1 MRTFL
6 GLQKVL
12 YVGGTNMKR
21 KVQLLLLLIFGLSLP
36 ACSTFFSI
44 ESDAPH
50 NSSAFKS
57 TRDYPAVKQAPRL
70 ESFSEVA
77 YYAPYANANNDD
89 VLVKAKQMLLDDAAE
104 SSVKVSEATSISAE
118 YSEASRPET
127 SEEEPDLSYSNTDYY
142 DEQGR
147 LHYPIEIKPTY
158 TFSNFVYF
166 DFTSEECDFLEANI
180 GNGLIHGLMVQT
192 EIYGEL
198 MIVLKNEDRYFSCF
212 LNGGGGGVYRF
223 GAHKFIEGFDL
234 VKDLDLK
241 FPINVAIDGENYDPV
256 SIAFGGQPAFSIDQ
270 ESITREDSI
279 TVSVNELRA
288 HFGLE
293 PDPRFE

>member
-1 MRTFL
+1 
-6 GLQKVL
+6 
-12 YVGGTNMKR
+12 MKH
-21 KVQLLLLLIFGLSLP
+21 KVQLLLPLIFGLSLP

-44 ESDAPH
+44 GPDAPR

-57 TRDYPAVKQAPRL
+57 TRDYPVVKQAPRL

-89 VLVKAKQMLLDDAAE
+89 VLVKAKQMLLDDPAE

-118 YSEASRPET
+118 YSEVSRPET

-147 LHYPIEIKPTY
+147 LHYPIEIQPTY
-158 TFSNFVYF
+158 TFSDFVYF

-212 LNGGGGGVYRF
+212 LNGGGGGEYRF
-223 GAHKFIEGFDL
+223 SAHKFIEGFDL
-234 VKDLDLK
+234 VKDFDLK
-241 FPINVAIDGENYDPV
+241 YPINVAIDGENYDPV

-270 ESITREDSI
+270 ESITREGYI

>member
-1 MRTFL
+1 
-6 GLQKVL
+6 
-12 YVGGTNMKR
+12 MKH
-21 KVQLLLLLIFGLSLP
+21 KAQLLLPLIFGLSLP

-44 ESDAPH
+44 EPDAPH
-50 NSSAFKS
+50 NSSAFK
-57 TRDYPAVKQAPRL
+57 TARDYTAVKQAPRL

-89 VLVKAKQMLLDDAAE
+89 VLVKAKQMLLGDAAE
-104 SSVKVSEATSISAE
+104 SSVQVSEATSMIGE
-118 YSEASRPET
+118 YSEASRPAT

-158 TFSNFVYF
+158 TFSDFVYF
-166 DFTSEECDFLEANI
+166 DFTSEECDFLEATI

-212 LNGGGGGVYRF
+212 LNGGGGGEYSF
-223 GAHKFIEGFDL
+223 SAHKFVEGFDL
-234 VKDLDLK
+234 VKDFDLK

-256 SIAFGGQPAFSIDQ
+256 SISFGGQPAFSIDQ

>member
-1 MRTFL
+1 
-6 GLQKVL
+6 
-12 YVGGTNMKR
+12 MKR
-21 KVQLLLLLIFGLSLP
+21 KVQLLLPLIFGLSLP

-44 ESDAPH
+44 ESDTPH

-89 VLVKAKQMLLDDAAE
+89 VLVKAKQMLFDDVAE
-104 SSVKVSEATSISAE
+104 SSVEVSGAIS
-118 YSEASRPET
+118 SEASRPET

-158 TFSNFVYF
+158 TFSDFVYF

-212 LNGGGGGVYRF
+212 LNGGGGGEYRF
-223 GAHKFIEGFDL
+223 SAHKFIEGFDL
-234 VKDLDLK
+234 VKDFDLK

-256 SIAFGGQPAFSIDQ
+256 SIAFGRQPAFSIDQ
-270 ESITREDSI
+270 ESITREGSI

>member
-1 MRTFL
+1 
-6 GLQKVL
+6 
-12 YVGGTNMKR
+12 MKR
-21 KVQLLLLLIFGLSLP
+21 KVQLLLPLIFGLSLP

-89 VLVKAKQMLLDDAAE
+89 VLVKAKQMPLDDVAE
-104 SSVKVSEATSISAE
+104 SSVEVSGAIS
-118 YSEASRPET
+118 SEASRPET

-158 TFSNFVYF
+158 TFSDFVYF
-166 DFTSEECDFLEANI
+166 DFTSEECDFLEASI

-212 LNGGGGGVYRF
+212 LNGGGGGEYRF
-223 GAHKFIEGFDL
+223 SAHKFIEGFDL
-234 VKDLDLK
+234 VKDFDLK

-256 SIAFGGQPAFSIDQ
+256 SIAFGRQPAFSINQ
-270 ESITREDSI
+270 ESITREGSI

>member
-1 MRTFL
+1 
-6 GLQKVL
+6 
-12 YVGGTNMKR
+12 MKY
-21 KVQLLLLLIFGLSLP
+21 KIKLLLPLTLGLSLP

-44 ESDAPH
+44 EPDAPH

-57 TRDYPAVKQAPRL
+57 TRDYPVVKQAPRL

-77 YYAPYANANNDD
+77 YYAPYANANDDD
-89 VLVKAKQMLLDDAAE
+89 VLVKAKQMFLDDATE
-104 SSVKVSEATSISAE
+104 SSVEVSEATSMVGE

-127 SEEEPDLSYSNTDYY
+127 SEEEPDLSHSNTDYY

-147 LHYPIEIKPTY
+147 LHYPIEIQPTY
-158 TFSNFVYF
+158 TFSDFVYF

-212 LNGGGGGVYRF
+212 LNGGGGGEYRF
-223 GAHKFIEGFDL
+223 SAHKFIEGFDL
-234 VKDLDLK
+234 VKDFDLK

-256 SIAFGGQPAFSIDQ
+256 SIAFGRQPAFRIDQ
-270 ESITREDSI
+270 ESITREGSI

>member
-1 MRTFL
+1 
-6 GLQKVL
+6 
-12 YVGGTNMKR
+12 MKH
-21 KVQLLLLLIFGLSLP
+21 KVQLLLPLIFGLSLP
-36 ACSTFFSI
+36 ACSTFFSN
-44 ESDAPH
+44 ESGAPH
-50 NSSAFKS
+50 NSSVFKS
-57 TRDYPAVKQAPRL
+57 ARDYPVVKQAPRL

-104 SSVKVSEATSISAE
+104 SSVEISEATSIVGE
-118 YSEASRPET
+118 YSEASRPDT
-127 SEEEPDLSYSNTDYY
+127 SEEEPDLSNSNTDYY
-142 DEQGR
+142 DERGR

-158 TFSNFVYF
+158 TFSDFVYF

-212 LNGGGGGVYRF
+212 LNGGGGGEYRF
-223 GAHKFIEGFDL
+223 SAHKFIEGFDL
-234 VKDLDLK
+234 VKDFDLK
-241 FPINVAIDGENYDPV
+241 FPINVAIDGDNYDPV

-270 ESITREDSI
+270 ESITREGSI

>member
-1 MRTFL
+1 
-6 GLQKVL
+6 
-12 YVGGTNMKR
+12 MKH
-21 KVQLLLLLIFGLSLP
+21 KVQLLLPLIFGLSLP

-44 ESDAPH
+44 APSAPH

-57 TRDYPAVKQAPRL
+57 ARDYPVVKQAPRL

-104 SSVKVSEATSISAE
+104 SSVEISEATSIVGE

-158 TFSNFVYF
+158 TFSDFVYF
-166 DFTSEECDFLEANI
+166 DFTSEDCDFLEANI

-212 LNGGGGGVYRF
+212 LNGGGGGEYRF
-223 GAHKFIEGFDL
+223 SAHKFVEGFDL
-234 VKDLDLK
+234 VKDFDLK
-241 FPINVAIDGENYDPV
+241 FPINVAIDGDNYDPV
-256 SIAFGGQPAFSIDQ
+256 SISFGGQPAFSIDQ
-270 ESITREDSI
+270 ESITREGSI

>member
-1 MRTFL
+1 
-6 GLQKVL
+6 
-12 YVGGTNMKR
+12 MKH
-21 KVQLLLLLIFGLSLP
+21 KVQLLLPLIFGLSLP

-44 ESDAPH
+44 APDAPH

-57 TRDYPAVKQAPRL
+57 ARDYPVVKQAPRL

-89 VLVKAKQMLLDDAAE
+89 VLVKAKQMLLDDVAE
-104 SSVKVSEATSISAE
+104 NSVEVSEATSMVGE

-147 LHYPIEIKPTY
+147 LHYPIEIRPTY
-158 TFSNFVYF
+158 TFSDFVYF

-212 LNGGGGGVYRF
+212 LNGGGGGEYRF
-223 GAHKFIEGFDL
+223 SAHKFIEGFDL
-234 VKDLDLK
+234 VKDFDLK
-241 FPINVAIDGENYDPV
+241 FPINVAIDRENDDPV

-270 ESITREDSI
+270 ESINREDSI

>member
-1 MRTFL
+1 
-6 GLQKVL
+6 
-12 YVGGTNMKR
+12 MKH
-21 KVQLLLLLIFGLSLP
+21 KVQLLLPLIFGLSLP

-44 ESDAPH
+44 EPDAPH
-50 NSSAFKS
+50 NSSAFK
-57 TRDYPAVKQAPRL
+57 TAIDYQVVKQAPRL

-77 YYAPYANANNDD
+77 YYAPYANANDDD
-89 VLVKAKQMLLDDAAE
+89 VLVRAKQMLLDDIAE
-104 SSVKVSEATSISAE
+104 SSAKVSEATSMVGE

-158 TFSNFVYF
+158 TFSDFIYF

-192 EIYGEL
+192 EIYDEL

-212 LNGGGGGVYRF
+212 LNGGGGGVYSF
-223 GAHKFIEGFDL
+223 SAHKFVEGFDL

-241 FPINVAIDGENYDPV
+241 FPIDVTIDRDTYDPV
-256 SIAFGGQPAFSIDQ
+256 SIAFGKQPAFSIDQ
-270 ESITREDSI
+270 ESITREDPI